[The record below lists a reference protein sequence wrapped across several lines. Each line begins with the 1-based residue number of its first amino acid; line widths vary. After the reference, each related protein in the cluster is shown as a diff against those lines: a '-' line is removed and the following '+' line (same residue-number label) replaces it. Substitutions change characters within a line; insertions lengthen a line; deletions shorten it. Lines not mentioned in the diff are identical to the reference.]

1 MKVIR
6 LPRSQVHLGAPLPWN
21 VRDEKGNLLLGKGF
35 ILTTES
41 QLDQLLRRGAFV
53 DIEEARRHAQS
64 EAPTQEKKVLVP
76 PNLFGLWDKTA
87 EELRTLC
94 NHIDEKS
101 GFALQLHEFAQRLLK
116 LLDCNVEISIFRA
129 VRQENQALFYYG
141 YTHAIH
147 TAMLGVLLGRHLH
160 WSDARQM
167 SLLKAALTMNLT
179 ILELQ
184 GQMAAQDEPIKDRQR
199 ADIQAHPQKAVA
211 MLEKLG
217 VTDTDWLTAVG
228 QHHEHVD
235 GTGYPSQCT
244 NVSELAI
251 ALRVCDVLMAKI
263 SPRTLRAPLSPQD
276 AVRQLYREDKGGPMS
291 TAIIKEFGIYPPGD
305 FVKLASGEL
314 GIVVQRSA
322 NSKAPIVA
330 AITDIAGRPVTRTVR
345 RDTAQAE
352 FAITGTHSDRALL
365 KRLPPE
371 RLYGFSNSPLT
382 PCQ

>member
-1 MKVIR
+1 VKVIR
-6 LPRSQVHLGAPLPWN
+6 LPRSKVHLGSPLPWN
-21 VRDEKGNLLLGKGF
+21 VRDEQGNLLLGKGYV
-35 ILTTES
+35 LSTEN
-41 QLDQLLRRGAFV
+41 QLDQLLQRGAFV
-53 DIEEARRHAQS
+53 DVEEARLHAES
-64 EAPTQEKKVLVP
+64 ESPAQEKKVVVP
-76 PNLFGLWDKTA
+76 PNLFGLWEKTA

-94 NHIDEKS
+94 SHPEAKPDFAS
-101 GFALQLHEFAQRLLK
+101 QLHGFALRILK
-116 LLDCNVEISIFRA
+116 LLDCNVEIGIFRA
-129 VRQENQALFYYG
+129 VRQENQPLFYYG

-147 TAMLGVLLGRHLH
+147 TAVLCVLLSRYLR
-160 WSDARQM
+160 WSDTRQM

-184 GQMAAQDEPIKDRQR
+184 GQMASQDVPVKDRQR
-199 ADIQAHPQKAVA
+199 ADIQAHPQKTVA

-217 VTDTDWLTAVG
+217 VTDADCLTAIL

-244 NVSELAI
+244 NVNELAI

-276 AVRQLYREDKGGPMS
+276 AVRQLYREDKGGPIS

-314 GIVVQRSA
+314 GIVVQRTA
-322 NSKAPIVA
+322 NAKAPIVA
-330 AITDIAGRPVTRTVR
+330 AITDTAGRPVTHTVR
-345 RDTAQAE
+345 RDTVQAE
-352 FAITGTHSDRALL
+352 FAITGTHSDQALL

-371 RLYGFSNSPLT
+371 RLYGFSNSPIT
-382 PCQ
+382 PCP